1 MRAIVAREI
10 GPPERLAV
18 EEIAAAAPGP
28 GEVAVDVKAAAVNY
42 PDLLV
47 VEGKYQIVPP
57 LPFVPGKECAGVVA
71 ALGPAAES
79 GAKEETAGP
88 RPGERVMVQVEHGA
102 FAERVTVPA
111 RNCFPIPDAMGFAEA
126 AALGVAYLTA
136 WLALVDRARVRP
148 GERVL
153 VTGASGS
160 VGLAAMQLAKAFG
173 CRVIAGVATMA
184 KAGLLRDNGA
194 DHVIDLSGT
203 GLRDSIREAVRAAT
217 GGGVDAVIEMVGGE
231 TFEGCLRCLD
241 WCGRLVVV
249 GFTGG
254 AIPAVRTNY
263 LLLKNVAVTGV
274 NYGAYR
280 EREPGRVRRAQAELC
295 ELYGAGKIRIPVQET
310 FALEE
315 FVAAFDVIRD
325 RRVRGKVV
333 LSMDGGR

>member
-18 EEIAAAAPGP
+18 EEIDAALPGP
-28 GEVAVDVKAAAVNY
+28 GEVAIDVRAAAVNY

-47 VEGKYQIVPP
+47 IEGKYQILPP

-71 ALGPAAES
+71 ALGPAAEG
-79 GAKEETAGP
+79 GAAEETAGP
-88 RPGERVMVQVEHGA
+88 RPGDRVMAQLEHGA

-126 AALGVAYLTA
+126 AAFGVAYLTA
-136 WLALVDRARVRP
+136 WFALVDRARVRP

-173 CRVIAGVATMA
+173 CQVVAGVATMA

-194 DHVIDLSGT
+194 DHVIDLSGP

-241 WCGRLVVV
+241 WRGRLVVV

-254 AIPAVRTNY
+254 AIPALRTNY
-263 LLLKNVAVTGV
+263 LLLKNVAVAGV

-280 EREPGRVRRAQAELC
+280 EREPGWVRRAQAELC
-295 ELYGAGKIRIPVQET
+295 ALYDAGKIRIPVQET

-333 LSMDGGR
+333 LSMDGSR

>member
-71 ALGPAAES
+71 ALGPAAENE
-79 GAKEETAGP
+79 AKEETAGP
-88 RPGERVMVQVEHGA
+88 RPGDRVMVQVEHGA

-148 GERVL
+148 GERIL

-173 CRVIAGVATMA
+173 CQVIAGVATMA

-203 GLRDSIREAVRAAT
+203 GLRDSIREAVRTAT

-263 LLLKNVAVTGV
+263 LLLKNVAVAGV